1 MMPLAEAMRRVE
13 LPGTPADLMAFAGA
27 RGLRLPGLRVVLASM
42 TPPAVAADIGD
53 FAGFVSF
60 AALHRGDYEAAV
72 VEAEIALERDEARNR
87 VVPCPV

>member
-27 RGLRLPGLRVVLASM
+27 RGLRLPRLRVVLASM

-60 AALHRGDYEAAV
+60 AATHRTEY
-72 VEAEIALERDEARNR
+72 EIALAEMEVAREGKQARGR
-87 VVPCPV
+87 VVACPA